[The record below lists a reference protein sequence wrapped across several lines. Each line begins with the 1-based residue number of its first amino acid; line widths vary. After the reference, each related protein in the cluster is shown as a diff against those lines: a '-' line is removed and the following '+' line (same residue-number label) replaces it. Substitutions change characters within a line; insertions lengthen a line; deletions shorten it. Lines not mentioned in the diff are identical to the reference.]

1 MSSCDLD
8 DYVTTVTTMSSA
20 RSEESVSSC
29 DLDDYVT
36 TVTTMSSA
44 RSEEDVSRWC
54 LLLHIIY
61 QAAFVRGCHMNP
73 ISEKLGL
80 QPDILEGATIVK
92 MFGTEYAIIENYK
105 SLIEYTE
112 CLVKVQGK
120 HMRVVIEGEK
130 LGIESFQPD
139 ECRVCGKIEKIYF
152 AS

>member
-1 MSSCDLD
+1 
-8 DYVTTVTTMSSA
+8 
-20 RSEESVSSC
+20 
-29 DLDDYVT
+29 
-36 TVTTMSSA
+36 
-44 RSEEDVSRWC
+44 
-54 LLLHIIY
+54 
-61 QAAFVRGCHMNP
+61 MNP

-139 ECRVCGKIEKIYF
+139 ECRVCGKIEKIYLYKRQKWRRRWLF
-152 AS
+152 PEVLLKSGRGNW

>member
-1 MSSCDLD
+1 
-8 DYVTTVTTMSSA
+8 
-20 RSEESVSSC
+20 
-29 DLDDYVT
+29 
-36 TVTTMSSA
+36 
-44 RSEEDVSRWC
+44 
-54 LLLHIIY
+54 
-61 QAAFVRGCHMNP
+61 MNP

-152 AS
+152 ASYEDRNAVDHGIHRVSGAGRASGTIYEFVPAS

>member
-1 MSSCDLD
+1 
-8 DYVTTVTTMSSA
+8 
-20 RSEESVSSC
+20 
-29 DLDDYVT
+29 
-36 TVTTMSSA
+36 
-44 RSEEDVSRWC
+44 
-54 LLLHIIY
+54 
-61 QAAFVRGCHMNP
+61 MNP

-112 CLVKVQGK
+112 CLV
-120 HMRVVIEGEK
+120 RVVIEGEK

>member
-1 MSSCDLD
+1 
-8 DYVTTVTTMSSA
+8 
-20 RSEESVSSC
+20 
-29 DLDDYVT
+29 
-36 TVTTMSSA
+36 
-44 RSEEDVSRWC
+44 
-54 LLLHIIY
+54 
-61 QAAFVRGCHMNP
+61 MNP

-130 LGIESFQPD
+130 LGIASFQPD
-139 ECRVCGKIEKIYF
+139 ECRVCGKIYTYRDSKDAYCCSKKCRCKLNEYYTRKRNLKK
-152 AS
+152 A